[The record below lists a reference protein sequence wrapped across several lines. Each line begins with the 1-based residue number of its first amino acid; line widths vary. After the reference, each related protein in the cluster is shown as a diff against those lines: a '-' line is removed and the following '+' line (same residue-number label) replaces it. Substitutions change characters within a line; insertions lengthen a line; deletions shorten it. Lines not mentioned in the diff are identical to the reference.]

1 MAADPAA
8 NFDVGPLTWVKTE
21 IEHSLTEA
29 RQHLDKVAADPADGK
44 ALKYVATHLHQVT
57 GALSMVN
64 LGTATRFN
72 EEIEKIVAA
81 MEQDSGNT
89 AALAATAKKGISA
102 LSGYL
107 DSLIAGHPDRPMM
120 LASAYVELNRAGG
133 ASDAAESDLFHP
145 DLSASLAPPGN
156 TVVEPSKEMLARSLK
171 QKRATFQ
178 AGLLKLLK
186 EKDFATGLRIMRDAV
201 LGIEALQLRAPSR
214 MFWFTTSGFFD
225 AVAHNTR
232 ELGSIAVTL
241 FGKVDQQIRLQQ
253 DGVQKVPER
262 LFRDLL
268 LVIGKSGAQTTRVRQ
283 IRELYRLDDLLAQ
296 PGATRGENADDGLK
310 SVVRNLRE
318 LTQTQK
324 ENWLRFASGNDVA
337 IEAFATQGDLLVA
350 AAASQPNTD
359 LAAVFKALSNV
370 GATLRASGVPPSEAV
385 ALEIATVLLFIENS
399 LENYFTLSSEFAS
412 QAKTVASRVASTMAG
427 VSLPPL
433 DPAASGLMDGITK
446 RAQERLLLF
455 QVGQEVQVNLQSIEQ
470 ELDVYFRDPLKTGQ
484 LPGLAALFAQA
495 GGALTILELDEA
507 AALNQLLSQR
517 VSQFASGARKGEG
530 EDADAVAEGISAL
543 GLYVSALQ
551 QGQSNPR
558 EVLLPTLIRFNL
570 AAKPV
575 EQQPVA
581 EMVSDADIEAQ
592 KQKAQSLFEEWKQK
606 PEQMH
611 TRDQLKQVVSEL
623 KRNAELV
630 SDSAVAK
637 QSGEALSLLEQ
648 AEAPGKTGLHEAFD
662 VIAPVRPAVPAELP
676 SAQVVQLLDKE
687 GAEIDAE
694 LLQIFLEEA
703 REVVGTI
710 NENLDI
716 VRGQPHDR
724 EAMTTIR
731 RGFHTMKG
739 SGRMVGLI
747 DLGEVAWQAEQVMNK
762 WLKEETPPSHGL
774 LRFIE
779 LASDSFSAWVTKLQE
794 SGNAQVDGSDITRI
808 AEALKNDKEPDFG
821 AAAPAA
827 IEGVPPQ
834 FELPAL
840 DLAAA
845 EVAQPTE
852 RIAEPVMPAVEIA
865 PEPIAVAGLPAAPDE
880 EEMQIG
886 EVVISKA
893 LFSIFLGEADQH
905 IATLNNEMRAIEV
918 NPLNPV
924 SHEFMRAAHTLN
936 SSSLTT
942 GFLQIA
948 DVAFVLEKWLQDA
961 IELPPQFDAHRLDVT
976 RRAVDAL
983 TMMVGDLAEQN
994 APLPRD
1000 DVVLELKELR
1010 DSLAEAR
1017 RTGEGSHV
1025 RMPRMSA
1032 PGADVPA
1039 EAVEPSALEEAK
1051 PSPEEALDFLNDLIP
1066 ATPAAKPAS
1075 IPVAEPAIES
1085 ALQRAPEFVPV
1096 AAMAAGAA
1104 APAAPTV
1111 RAAEASQP
1119 PAQWLQPSE
1128 PAAEAEE
1135 DFEAGKE
1142 KRRIQDDI
1150 DNDLLPIFLDEAKEI
1165 VPQVGD
1171 ALRAW
1176 KARPADHTPMVELV
1190 RHLHTLKGS
1199 ARMAGLMRLGELA
1212 HVLETKVI
1220 AMDAEAMP
1228 AAPRFDDVDDYF
1240 DRFTGSLD
1248 RLQRGE
1254 DIGTLF
1260 DIPVTDVF
1268 EQQKDKPGTIAVMAA
1283 AAQVVREDVVL
1294 EGRERQALLRVNA
1307 DLIDRLV
1314 NEAGELSIARS
1325 RIDGEVI
1332 SFKRALIELTDN
1344 IGRMKSQLREIE
1356 IEAETQIASRIKELE
1371 AHAEGFDPLEFDRFT
1386 RMQEVARFLAESLS
1400 DVVTLHVG
1408 LQRNID
1414 EAEAALL
1421 QQGRLSR
1428 DLQQGLMGVRL
1439 VPLGNLQDRLYR
1451 VVRQTA
1457 KELGKKANL
1466 EFRGARVELDR
1477 SVLEKIT
1484 APFEHLL
1491 RNAVSHGL
1499 ETPEERIASGKAEI
1513 GEITLAASQVG
1524 NEVVLTISDDGA
1536 GLNYVRIRQKAI
1548 ESKLLDPA
1556 TDMPDEQLVQYIFIP
1571 GFSTA
1576 TEVTQI
1582 AGRGVGME
1590 VVRSEIT
1597 SLGGRL
1603 EISSVTG
1610 KGTSFTITLPL
1621 TLAVTQ
1627 AVMVKIGEDMFA
1639 IPSVMIEQVQEY
1651 RGKKYDALLEMQE
1664 IDWKGNRF
1672 PLRSLHALLGG
1683 TAVASVQRKAAVIL
1697 AKSGTLR
1704 AAVQVDE
1711 IIGNRE
1717 IVVKS
1722 IGPQLARLVG
1732 VAGATVLGNGQIVLI
1747 LNPVQLV
1754 FRETATVAVEHTAG
1768 AETASGTAV
1777 PVAVRGALALPGA
1790 MASTVLV
1797 RSTAPLV
1804 MVVDDSLTVRKIT
1817 SRMLTRE
1824 GFEVATAKDGV
1835 DGLKQLQDIK
1845 PDIILL
1851 DIEMPRM
1858 NGFEFARNIRAD
1870 AKTKNIPIIMITS
1883 RTADKHRNR
1892 AMELGVKEYM
1902 GKPYQEDQL
1911 LALIRTYVGSA
1922 RASAAA

>member
-1 MAADPAA
+1 MAANPAA

-21 IEHSLTEA
+21 IDHSLNEA

-64 LGTATRFN
+64 LGAATRFN
-72 EEIEKIVAA
+72 EEIEKIVAT
-81 MEQDSGNT
+81 MELESENT
-89 AALAATAKKGISA
+89 AALAAMAKRGITA

-120 LASAYVELNRAGG
+120 LASVYVELNRARG
-133 ASDAAESDLFHP
+133 ARDAAESDLFHP
-145 DLSASLAPPGN
+145 DLAASLAPPEN
-156 TVVEPSKEMLARSLK
+156 TVVQPSKEMLVQSLK
-171 QKRATFQ
+171 QKRAKFQ

-186 EKDFATGLRIMRDAV
+186 EKDFATGLRIMLDAV
-201 LGIEALQLRAPSR
+201 LGIEALQLHAPSR
-214 MFWFTTSGFFD
+214 MFWFTASGFFD
-225 AVAHNTR
+225 SVAHNPGDF
-232 ELGSIAVTL
+232 GSVAVTL
-241 FGKVDQQIRLQQ
+241 FGKVDQQIRLLQE
-253 DGVQKVPER
+253 GVQKIPER

-283 IRELYRLDDLLAQ
+283 IRELYRLDDLLAK
-296 PGATRGENADDGLK
+296 PGASRGENADEGLK
-310 SVVRNLRE
+310 SVVRSLRE
-318 LTQTQK
+318 LMQSQK
-324 ENWLRFASGNDVA
+324 ENWLRFATGNRAA
-337 IEAFATQGDLLVA
+337 IEAFAAQGDLLVA
-350 AAASQPNTD
+350 AAANQPNTD
-359 LAAVFKALSNV
+359 LTAVFKALSNV
-370 GATLRASGVPPSEAV
+370 GATLSATGVPPSEAA
-385 ALEIATVLLFIENS
+385 ALEIATVLLFIESS
-399 LENYFTLSSEFAS
+399 LEKYFTLSSDFAS

-433 DPAASGLMDGITK
+433 DPAAAGLMDDITK

-455 QVGQEVQVNLQSIEQ
+455 QVGQEVQVNLQNIEQ
-470 ELDVYFRDPLKTGQ
+470 VLDIYFRDPVKTSQ
-484 LPGLAALFAQA
+484 LPGLAALFAQV

-507 AALNQLLSQR
+507 AALNQLLSKR

-551 QGQSNPR
+551 QSQSNPR
-558 EVLLPTLIRFNL
+558 EVLMPALIRFNL

-581 EMVSDADIEAQ
+581 ETVSDAGIEAQ

-606 PEQMH
+606 PEQTH

-623 KRNAELV
+623 KRDAESM

-637 QSGEALSLLEQ
+637 QSGDALSLLEQ
-648 AEAPGKTGLHEAFD
+648 AEDPGKTGLHEAFD
-662 VIAPVRPAVPAELP
+662 DIAPAQPAVPAEPP

-703 REVVGTI
+703 SEVVGTI

-716 VRGQPHDR
+716 VRGLPHDR
-724 EAMTTIR
+724 DAMTTIR
-731 RGFHTMKG
+731 RGFHTLKG

-762 WLKEETPPSHGL
+762 WLKEEKPPSHGL

-779 LASDSFSAWVTKLQE
+779 LASDSFSTWVTKLQE
-794 SGNAQVDGSDITRI
+794 SDNAQVDGSEITRI
-808 AEALKNDKEPDFG
+808 AEALKNGKEPDFG
-821 AAAPAA
+821 AAAPSA
-827 IEGVPPQ
+827 IEEVAPQ

-840 DLAAA
+840 DSAAV
-845 EVAQPTE
+845 EVAQPTK
-852 RIAEPVMPAVEIA
+852 RIAEPAMADVGIA
-865 PEPIAVAGLPAAPDE
+865 PKPVAVAGLPAAPDE
-880 EEMQIG
+880 DEMQIG

-905 IATLNNEMRAIEV
+905 IATLNKEMRAIEV

-942 GFLQIA
+942 RFVQIA
-948 DVAFVLEKWLQDA
+948 DVAYVLEKWLQDA

-1000 DVVLELKELR
+1000 DIVLELKELR

-1017 RTGEGSHV
+1017 RTGEGTHA
-1025 RMPRMSA
+1025 RMPQTSA

-1039 EAVEPSALEEAK
+1039 DAVEPSAIEESK
-1051 PSPEEALDFLNDLIP
+1051 PYAEETLDFLNDLIP
-1066 ATPAAKPAS
+1066 APPAPTPAS

-1085 ALQRAPEFVPV
+1085 ALQPAPEFVPV

-1104 APAAPTV
+1104 APAA
-1111 RAAEASQP
+1111 EASQP
-1119 PAQWLQPSE
+1119 PAERLQPSE
-1128 PAAEAEE
+1128 PAAEAKE

-1176 KARPADHTPMVELV
+1176 RARPADHAPMVELA

-1220 AMDAEAMP
+1220 AMDADALP
-1228 AAPRFDDVDDYF
+1228 AAARFNDVDDYF

-1254 DIGTLF
+1254 DMGVLF

-1268 EQQKDKPGTIAVMAA
+1268 EQQKDKPGAIAVMAA
-1283 AAQVVREDVVL
+1283 AAQAVREDVVL

-1307 DLIDRLV
+1307 DLIDRFV

-1386 RMQEVARFLAESLS
+1386 RMQEVARFLAESLN

-1414 EAEAALL
+1414 ETEAALL

-1457 KELGKKANL
+1457 KELDKKANL

-1513 GEITLAASQVG
+1513 GEITLDASQVG

-1536 GLNYVRIRQKAI
+1536 GLNYSRIRQKAV
-1548 ESKLLDPA
+1548 ESKLLDPT
-1556 TDMPDEQLVQYIFIP
+1556 TDMPDEQLAQYIFIS

-1582 AGRGVGME
+1582 AGRGVGMD

-1683 TAVASVQRKAAVIL
+1683 TAVASVQRRAAVIL

-1754 FRETATVAVEHTAG
+1754 FRETAAVALERAAG
-1768 AETASGTAV
+1768 AKTAFGTAE

-1790 MASTVLV
+1790 MASTVLA

-1804 MVVDDSLTVRKIT
+1804 MVIDDSLTVRKIT

-1824 GFEVATAKDGV
+1824 GFEVTTAKDGV
-1835 DGLKQLQDIK
+1835 DGLKQLQDIE

-1858 NGFEFARNIRAD
+1858 DGFEFARNVRAD

-1892 AMELGVKEYM
+1892 ALELGVNEYM
-1902 GKPYQEDQL
+1902 GKPYQEEQL
-1911 LALIRTYVGSA
+1911 LVLIRNYTKQRS
-1922 RASAAA
+1922 RA

>member
-1 MAADPAA
+1 MAANSAA

-21 IEHSLTEA
+21 IDHSLTEA
-29 RQHLDKVAADPADGK
+29 QQHLDKLAADPTDDK

-64 LGTATRFN
+64 LGAATRFN
-72 EEIEKIVAA
+72 EEIESLVAA
-81 MEQDSGNT
+81 MEHDNGKM
-89 AALAATAKKGISA
+89 AELAATAKKGISV

-107 DSLIAGHPDRPMM
+107 DSLIAGLPDRPMM
-120 LASAYVELNRAGG
+120 LASLYVELNRARG
-133 ASDAAESDLFHP
+133 ARDAAESDLFHP
-145 DLSASLAPPGN
+145 DLSASLPPPED
-156 TVVEPSKEMLARSLK
+156 TVVQPSQEMLAQSLK

-186 EKDFATGLRIMRDAV
+186 EKDFGTGLRIMLDAV
-201 LGIEALQLRAPSR
+201 LGLEALQLHAPSR
-214 MFWFTTSGFFD
+214 MFWFTASGFFD
-225 AVAHNTR
+225 AVAHNPR
-232 ELGSIAVTL
+232 EFGPIAVPL
-241 FGKVDQQIRLQQ
+241 FGKVDQQIKALQ

-268 LVIGKSGAQTTRVRQ
+268 LVVGKSGAQTARVRQ
-283 IRELYRLDDLLAQ
+283 LRELYRLDDLLAQ
-296 PGATRGENADDGLK
+296 AGTSRGENADEGLK
-310 SVVRNLRE
+310 SIVRNLRE
-318 LTQTQK
+318 LTQAQK
-324 ENWLRFASGNDVA
+324 ENWLRFATGNRAA
-337 IEAFATQGDLLVA
+337 IDAFATQEDLLVA
-350 AAASQPNTD
+350 AAANQPNAD

-385 ALEIATVLLFIENS
+385 ALEIATVLLFLENS
-399 LENYFTLSSEFAS
+399 LENYFTLSTDFAS

-433 DPAASGLMDGITK
+433 DPAAAGLMDDITK

-470 ELDVYFRDPLKTGQ
+470 VLDTYFRDPLKTSQ
-484 LPGLAALFAQA
+484 LPGLAALFAQV

-558 EVLLPTLIRFNL
+558 EVLLPALIRFDL
-570 AAKPV
+570 AARPV

-606 PEQMH
+606 PEQTH

-623 KRNAELV
+623 KRDAELV

-648 AEAPGKTGLHEAFD
+648 AEDPGKTGLHEAFD
-662 VIAPVRPAVPAELP
+662 VIAPQPATPTEPP
-676 SAQVVQLLDKE
+676 SAQVVHLLDKE

-703 REVVGTI
+703 NEVVATI
-710 NENLDI
+710 NENLEI

-724 EAMTTIR
+724 EAMTTVR
-731 RGFHTMKG
+731 RGFHTLKG
-739 SGRMVGLI
+739 SGRMVGLT
-747 DLGEVAWQAEQVMNK
+747 DLGEVAWQTEQVMNK
-762 WLKEETPPSHGL
+762 WLKEEKLPSESL

-779 LASDSFSAWVTKLQE
+779 LASNSFSAWVTSLQQ
-794 SGNAQVDGSDITRI
+794 SGNAQIDGSEITRI

-821 AAAPAA
+821 AAAPVA
-827 IEGVPPQ
+827 IKEVPPPV
-834 FELPAL
+834 ELPAL
-840 DLAAA
+840 ELAAV
-845 EVAQPTE
+845 EVARPTE
-852 RIAEPVMPAVEIA
+852 RDEEPAVSAEIA
-865 PEPIAVAGLPAAPDE
+865 PRPAALE
-880 EEMQIG
+880 EEEVQIG

-905 IATLNNEMRAIEV
+905 VATLNKEMHTIEV

-948 DVAFVLEKWLQDA
+948 DVAYVLEKWLQDA

-1000 DVVLELKELR
+1000 DIVLELKELR
-1010 DSLAEAR
+1010 ESLAEAR
-1017 RTGEGSHV
+1017 RSGEGMHA
-1025 RMPRMSA
+1025 RMPQVSMT
-1032 PGADVPA
+1032 GAETPA
-1039 EAVEPSALEEAK
+1039 EVIEPTAPERAK
-1051 PSPEEALDFLNDLIP
+1051 PSPEEALDFLGDLIP
-1066 ATPAAKPAS
+1066 AASGEKPGP
-1075 IPVAEPAIES
+1075 IPVAESAIEP
-1085 ALQRAPEFVPV
+1085 APPPPVPEFVPAAAIAARDAPV
-1096 AAMAAGAA
+1096 APAGPAAGASQPAELLMQPVA
-1104 APAAPTV
+1104 A
-1111 RAAEASQP
+1111 AAEVK
-1119 PAQWLQPSE
+1119 
-1128 PAAEAEE
+1128 E

-1142 KRRIQDDI
+1142 KRRILDDI

-1220 AMDAEAMP
+1220 AMDAEAVP
-1228 AAPRFDDVDDYF
+1228 AVPRFDDVDDYF

-1254 DIGTLF
+1254 DMGALF
-1260 DIPVTDVF
+1260 EIPVSDVF
-1268 EQQKDKPGTIAVMAA
+1268 EQQKDKPGSIAVMAA
-1283 AAQVVREDVVL
+1283 AAQAVREDVVL

-1307 DLIDRLV
+1307 DLIDRFV

-1344 IGRMKSQLREIE
+1344 IGRMKTQLREIE

-1386 RMQEVARFLAESLS
+1386 RMQEVARFLAESLN

-1414 EAEAALL
+1414 ETEAALL
-1421 QQGRLSR
+1421 QQGRLGR

-1513 GEITLAASQVG
+1513 GEITLDASQVG
-1524 NEVVLTISDDGA
+1524 NEVVLTIADDGA
-1536 GLNYVRIRQKAI
+1536 GLNYARIRQKAI

-1556 TDMPDEQLVQYIFIP
+1556 TEMPDEQLVQFIFMP
-1571 GFSTA
+1571 GFTTA

-1582 AGRGVGME
+1582 AGRGVGMD
-1590 VVRSEIT
+1590 VVRSEII

-1610 KGTSFTITLPL
+1610 KGTSFAITLPL

-1651 RGKKYDALLEMQE
+1651 RGKRYDALLEMQE

-1683 TAVASVQRKAAVIL
+1683 TAVASAQRRAAVIL

-1722 IGPQLARLVG
+1722 IGPQLARLIG
-1732 VAGATVLGNGQIVLI
+1732 VSGATVLGNGQIVLI

-1754 FRETATVAVEHTAG
+1754 FRETATVAVERVEGVEAVSG
-1768 AETASGTAV
+1768 VAEPIAV
-1777 PVAVRGALALPGA
+1777 SGALALPGA
-1790 MASTVLV
+1790 VASTVLA
-1797 RSTAPLV
+1797 RRTAPLV

-1817 SRMLTRE
+1817 TRMLTRE

-1835 DGLKQLQDIK
+1835 DGLKQLQDIE

-1858 NGFEFARNIRAD
+1858 DGFEFARNVRAD
-1870 AKTKNIPIIMITS
+1870 MKTKNIPIIMITS

-1892 AMELGVKEYM
+1892 AMELGVNEYM

-1911 LALIRTYVGSA
+1911 LALIRTYAGSA